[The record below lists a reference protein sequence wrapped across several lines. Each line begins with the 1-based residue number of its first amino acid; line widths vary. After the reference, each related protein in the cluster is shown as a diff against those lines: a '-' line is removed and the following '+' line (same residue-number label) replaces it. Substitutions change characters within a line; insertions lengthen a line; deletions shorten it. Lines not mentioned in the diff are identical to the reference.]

1 MCMQEGG
8 IDVRGEEGM
17 GRGEGRKGGEVG
29 TERRKERRESKK
41 RDDREGKDKRG
52 GEMEAREEYEV
63 GKKQKI
69 VRGIWIVRV

>member
-8 IDVRGEEGM
+8 IDARGEERM

-41 RDDREGKDKRG
+41 RDDGEGKDKRG
-52 GEMEAREEYEV
+52 GEREAREEYEV